1 MKIARLS
8 PIENTRAFAGR
19 LLAGAV
25 LCSLASLS
33 PANAQGTGQASG
45 PSAGAGNTASQ
56 GAPSQQRTDAGK
68 GSQPQSMGEQDRE
81 LIEDLA
87 HANLA
92 EIETG
97 RLALEKSTS
106 PQVKQFAQ
114 RMIDDHTNAMKQLQ
128 QLAQRKGAEVPR
140 ETDFQHKAIATA
152 LRLLD
157 GNTFDEQYMRHVG
170 VNDHRRTVDLL
181 EKTQRTARDPDL
193 KGYARKTLPTVQK
206 HLAMARQMTG
216 RDAAAG
222 RSGETRG
229 MGASGQQQPG
239 QAPQQPSGTGRS
251 QPKE

>member
-1 MKIARLS
+1 MKIASLS
-8 PIENTRAFAGR
+8 SAENTRELAAR
-19 LLAGAV
+19 LLAGIV
-25 LCSLASLS
+25 LCSLAAL
-33 PANAQGTGQASG
+33 PLANAQGTGQASG
-45 PSAGAGNTASQ
+45 PSAAAGSKASQ
-56 GAPSQQRTDAGK
+56 SP
-68 GSQPQSMGEQDRE
+68 SMGEQDRE

-97 RLALEKSTS
+97 RLALEKTAN

-114 RMIDDHTNAMKQLQ
+114 RMIEDHTNAMKQLQ
-128 QLAQRKGAEVPR
+128 QLAQRKGVEVPG

-152 LRLLD
+152 LRLLN
-157 GNTFDEQYMRHVG
+157 GNTFDEQYLRHVG

-193 KGYARKTLPTVQK
+193 KGYAGKTLPTVQK

-229 MGASGQQQPG
+229 MGAGGQQQPG